1 MAFNPRFFA
10 GTSADSIKKLFNY
23 KEFMIS
29 DEDAERLA
37 ANSRKL
43 ILESLNQEEKK
54 DYTAETV
61 AVVGSIKNEVVNNE

>member
-10 GTSADSIKKLFNY
+10 GTSADSIKKILNY

-29 DEDAERLA
+29 NEEAERLA
-37 ANSRKL
+37 ANSHRL
-43 ILESLNQEEKK
+43 ISESEERK

-61 AVVGSIKNEVVNNE
+61 AVVATIKNEVVNSE